1 MNIGTHGFLPIV
13 GILFT
18 LALNSYAASS
28 SSTGSLTQDWEL
40 VRTVTSPY
48 GNPDNLVLIP
58 EAKKHDRDYYK
69 GIGLKLCGVHGPC
82 SVYFWTDK
90 EQIPF
95 SSQMPVKNLWELTAT
110 YEAHPNYT
118 EPHTRLACWL
128 YKDRESG
135 EAAKCFY
142 MPGKKYWQQSQ
153 Q

>member
-1 MNIGTHGFLPIV
+1 MKARVYKVFLFSW
-13 GILFT
+13 LAFSFT
-18 LALNSYAASS
+18 FETYAALPESS
-28 SSTGSLTQDWEL
+28 VAQTQDWEL

-48 GNPDNLVLIP
+48 GNPNNLVLIP
-58 EAKKHDRDYYK
+58 EVKKQDQNYYK
-69 GIGLKLCGVHGPC
+69 AIGHKLCGENGPC

-90 EQIPF
+90 VHIPF
-95 SSQMPVKNLWELTAT
+95 SANMPVKNLREMTAT
-110 YEAHPNYT
+110 YEAHPNYK
-118 EPHTRLACWL
+118 EPQTRLACWL